1 MGRQFDGL
9 TLVALGFLFLAAI
22 NILQD
27 RSAIRAPAEGK
38 RLAAQAVI
46 PVVQAVEASVVQAE
60 AAQTQ
65 VAAPPAEA
73 SVFVPPY
80 DHYVLTQGVHGFS
93 YGHMAIDISGGKGAT
108 IYSPING
115 WVSAIFIDDYG
126 NTWIIIENEVY
137 QVILLHGLY
146 SVNEGDVLS
155 AGQAIGVESNQGN
168 TVDGLGRSCRN
179 RDCGY
184 HTHLNVFN
192 KLLGSNVNPLDLIP
206 PNR

>member
-1 MGRQFDGL
+1 MPGSHQYPAGSKRFRNTGRGKAGGSAGGDP
-9 TLVALGFLFLAAI
+9 LVQAAKA
-22 NILQD
+22 
-27 RSAIRAPAEGK
+27 SAARLEATPTPAE
-38 RLAAQAVI
+38 AVI
-46 PVVQAVEASVVQAE
+46 PAAASI
-60 AAQTQ
+60 
-65 VAAPPAEA
+65 
-73 SVFVPPY
+73 FVPPY

-115 WVSAIFIDDYG
+115 WVSALFVDDYG

-146 SVNEGDVLS
+146 SVSVGDILT
-155 AGQAIGVESNQGN
+155 AGQVIGIESNQGN